1 MNEYIVGDLTI
12 AFVDRGQEQEQSRR
26 NNVMLYLPCLDSS
39 LLFQFRGRVCFDFDA
54 SLEHPLTLFYTLPQI
69 FCVLLD
75 SPLSKDT

>member
-1 MNEYIVGDLTI
+1 
-12 AFVDRGQEQEQSRR
+12 
-26 NNVMLYLPCLDSS
+26 MLYAILILPWLDSS
-39 LLFQFRGRVCFDFDA
+39 LLFQGRVCFDFDA